1 MQIPLVILKEIE
13 NKSDSLKKLV
23 EEFVY
28 LRLVVELLQ
37 LDFDTLFLILYYL
50 IELFT
55 QYLLAFLALLIH
67 LFIYFLY
74 FAR

>member
-23 EEFVY
+23 DEFVY